1 MSTAPRP
8 SASSG
13 EDGGLDVEEGAA
25 SQGAMRSARRGKP
38 LDEDQLDELATRIP
52 ELPEPVAALLV
63 GVEVARAEGDATGV
77 RKRLFELGIG
87 VVRYG
92 VSVGLAL
99 LAAQLGAKTAPRPV
113 AEALHRA
120 ARLSDGQ
127 WCDLARTVGSALRAL
142 GGPGAGL
149 FAFASSPAL
158 AQLVSA
164 RNDFIHRGG
173 AGDDALAR
181 AEAVLGAASELLGHL
196 VVVVATSEP
205 PTHER
210 RRGTPV
216 RAGVWRKT
224 SGTPRADAPAG
235 TAWLEAEAGSF
246 VRLDPFLPFTE
257 RRLLLIDA
265 PHAPGKS
272 FRWLDP
278 ESGEHR
284 DAEELTLAIRALAGE
299 DANAPRELA
308 AEPALVG
315 HDAAKKLLTRLAQE
329 ASAGAVRV
337 VLLTGP
343 FGVGR
348 TRLAKAIAEASA
360 GFGFERVLAATCS
373 AGRRGP
379 LRPLARALSE
389 ASSLARVAEAAARVG
404 AVGEACGRAARDALV
419 EGVEEALLEASLAAP
434 LLLALD
440 DVQHADDETLLLLS
454 LLTERATARAAGKL
468 LVVATCRD
476 ERWENAAL
484 RRWIGQVEGD
494 VGAGASR
501 IALAP
506 LPEPEAR
513 KLVQNVAPIGQR
525 LEQALVAGAGGVP
538 FFLVQP
544 LLVWGETG
552 QLVWQS
558 GRFEPANDE
567 VLTRAAPGVRD
578 LVRARLGSYFE
589 PGSDGERAA
598 EQLLAGIA
606 LRGGA
611 LELDE
616 LLALAEAVGI
626 ASSLAESTLSTLREA
641 GLVTTRGERQ
651 EHAFAQ
657 SVVERAVLE
666 DLREKTWFRR
676 VFRALLGT
684 LAARPDAELDAAF
697 LGAGY
702 ASLRSAEEASRWY
715 EVAVA
720 RALSRGS
727 FEEAQR
733 LAEAWALASSD
744 PDTRARAKLR
754 GLEGLLGEGHAAEA
768 EARLEALRAEGIAE
782 GPAALRAR
790 LLAVAIGTERR
801 TLAADAEPTL
811 VAELDALGEP
821 ALAREGRV
829 VMARLRR
836 GDAGLAELDALL
848 RTPGLGAAERYRAL
862 ALRFELV
869 VEFPATSPDERRRAA
884 SRLREAAA
892 ELGSTWAE
900 LDAENSEAI
909 AESDAGNFAEAVARF
924 DAVATRA
931 AARKLGTLS
940 REATLNAATTC
951 LRAGR
956 LGETAARTA
965 TLAAT
970 ARAAGDVR
978 ILAQAQ
984 SVRADACLR
993 EGQLDEA
1000 LVAVDEALSIVLAG
1014 RDYTATLALLRRA
1027 EIHAR
1032 RGEHEAARAD
1042 ASRAQAYAEAGNNVD
1057 HAVRGA
1063 LWVGLCDV
1071 ATGAPGAAD
1080 TLRSALTHAEREASK
1095 LRAPTARLVAQA
1107 QAALT
1112 PG

>member
-1 MSTAPRP
+1 MTTAPRP
-8 SASSG
+8 SAASG
-13 EDGGLDVEEGAA
+13 EDAEPAVEEGAA
-25 SQGAMRSARRGKP
+25 STGAARTSRRAKP
-38 LDEDQLDELATRIP
+38 LDEEKLDELAARLS

-92 VSVGLAL
+92 VSAGLAL
-99 LAAQLGAKTAPRPV
+99 LAAHLGEKTAPRPV

-127 WCDLARTVGSALRAL
+127 WCDLARTVGSALRAH
-142 GGPGAGL
+142 GSPGL
-149 FAFASSPAL
+149 FAFASSAAL

-173 AGDDALAR
+173 AGDDALVR
-181 AEAVLGAASELLGHL
+181 AEAVLAAANELLGHL
-196 VVVVATSEP
+196 VVVIATTDP
-205 PTHER
+205 PTHEK
-210 RRGTPV
+210 RRGVPV

-224 SGTPRADAPAG
+224 SGSPRADAPAG
-235 TAWLEAEAGSF
+235 SVWLEAASGSY

-257 RRLLLIDA
+257 RRLLLLDA

-284 DAEELTLAIRALAGE
+284 DSEELTRAIRALAGE
-299 DANAPRELA
+299 DSNAPRELA

-315 HDAAKKLLTRLAQE
+315 HDAAKKLLTHLAQE

-348 TRLAKAIAEASA
+348 TRLAKAIADASA
-360 GFGFERVLAATCS
+360 GFGFEHVLAATCS
-373 AGRRGP
+373 SGRRGP
-379 LRPLARALSE
+379 LRPLARALAE
-389 ASSLARVAEAAARVG
+389 TSSLTRVAEAAARVS
-404 AVGEACGRAARDALV
+404 AVGEAFGRAARDALV
-419 EGVEEALLEASLAAP
+419 EGVEEALLEASLATP

-440 DVQHADDETLLLLS
+440 DVQNADDETLLLLS

-468 LVVATCRD
+468 LVVTTCRD
-476 ERWENAAL
+476 ERQENAAL
-484 RRWIGQVEGD
+484 RRWIGQVEAD

-501 IALAP
+501 IPLAT
-506 LPEPEAR
+506 LGEPEAR
-513 KLVQNVAPIGQR
+513 KLVQNVVPVGKRI
-525 LEQALVAGAGGVP
+525 EDALVAGAGGVP

-552 QLVWQS
+552 QLVWS
-558 GRFEPANDE
+558 DGRFEPANE
-567 VLTRAAPGVRD
+567 GMLTRAAPGVRD

-589 PGSDGERAA
+589 PGSDAERAA

-616 LLALAEAVGI
+616 LLLLAEAVGI
-626 ASSLAESTLSTLREA
+626 ALPLAENTLSTLREA
-641 GLVTTRGERQ
+641 GLVATRGERQ

-684 LAARPDAELDAAF
+684 LAARPEADLDAAF

-702 ASLRSAEEASRWY
+702 ASLRSSEEASRWY
-715 EVAVA
+715 EVAVT

-727 FEEAQR
+727 FEETQR
-733 LAEAWALASSD
+733 LAEAWALASPE

-754 GLEGLLGEGHAAEA
+754 GIEGLLGEGRAAEA
-768 EARLEALRAEGIAE
+768 ESRLEALRAEGVAV
-782 GPAALRAR
+782 GPVALRAR
-790 LLAVAIGTERR
+790 VLALAIGTERR
-801 TLAADAEPTL
+801 TLSLDAEPTL

-821 ALAREGRV
+821 ALAREGRL

-836 GDAGLAELDALL
+836 GEAGLAELDALL
-848 RTPGLGAAERYRAL
+848 RTPALGAADRYRAL

-869 VEFPATSPDERRRAA
+869 VEFPATSPEERRRAA
-884 SRLREAAA
+884 SRLREAAR

-900 LDAENSEAI
+900 LDAENSEAV

-924 DAVATRA
+924 DAVAARA

-956 LGETAARTA
+956 AAEAAARTA
-965 TLAAT
+965 ALAET
-970 ARAAGDVR
+970 ARGAGDVR

-984 SVRADACLR
+984 SVRSDACLR

-1000 LVAVDEALSIVLAG
+1000 LAAIDEALAIVLAG
-1014 RDYTATLALLRRA
+1014 QDYTATLALLRRA
-1027 EIHAR
+1027 EIRAR
-1032 RGEHEAARAD
+1032 RGEHDAARGD
-1042 ASRAQAYAEAGNNVD
+1042 AARAQAYAEAAKNVD

-1063 LWVGLCDV
+1063 LWIGLCDA
-1071 ATGAPGAAD
+1071 ATGADGAAA
-1080 TLRSALTHAEREASK
+1080 TLRAALGYAERERTK

-1107 QAALT
+1107 RGALT
-1112 PG
+1112 PE